1 MLRRGDS
8 VFYCDN
14 AADGIEYGAV
24 ADEIIR
30 LLKLVPITY
39 CGAGTH
45 VERSSL
51 DREIR
56 DDLYRSKL
64 AVVRLGPPAP
74 LDNWALLE
82 CETGP
87 KHGVDFLIYSIGTVP
102 DGELVRAAKVVS
114 TLEDFSARLRQ
125 DLTKQIGGR

>member
-1 MLRRGDS
+1 LLRPGDS

-14 AADGIEYGAV
+14 AADRIEYGAAV
-24 ADEIIR
+24 EEIVR
-30 LLKLVPITY
+30 SLGLVPIIY
-39 CGAGTH
+39 CGARTR
-45 VERSSL
+45 VEHSSL

-64 AVVRLGPPAP
+64 AVVRLGPSAL

-82 CETGP
+82 RETGP
-87 KHGVDFLIYSIGTVP
+87 KHGVDFLIYSMGTVP
-102 DGELVRAAKVVS
+102 DADLAQVAIVVS

-125 DLTKQIGGR
+125 DLTKLIG